1 MFLVGRG
8 WEIYCRLKAEQSQ
21 RQEAGN
27 GKNVCGE
34 GDFLCGWL
42 SYHSSSNPEYC
53 TDIQL

>member
-21 RQEAGN
+21 RQEVWN

-34 GDFLCGWL
+34 QDFLWSWL
-42 SYHSSSNPEYC
+42 SYCSSSNPEYC
-53 TDIQL
+53 TKI